1 MDKKLFRAMAAALIL
16 TVTAFSAG
24 CQDKKK
30 PQPVTSEDMGDYSE
44 TIAEAP
50 ETTEAPVFREYTE
63 SDFKDVDMSLTIV
76 DKEPPVEVSSID
88 ISGLDYGEKVP
99 VCNKEEFA
107 EEYYTN
113 MREFYNGSPMYN
125 WKDFAG
131 KAMTGSPHKCHV
143 WNGKCYIYVIY
154 ECFEYADWSLFSYDM
169 ASGKAEEIY
178 SWSAANLDERSD
190 RNACFCEGS
199 LFFAYSG
206 KDGNTPTSTVK
217 RIDLETGEEKTLYE
231 AADIDITIWL
241 HTNDSGNA
249 ELQEYHNV
257 SEKGTVIYKYD
268 TDKDEFVQKSD
279 IDVPEG
285 RIMASDCFGGV
296 YSYLVK
302 PDGKRKYEL
311 VNDYYRI
318 STPLTTGRIVYA
330 DQKLAIL
337 YNNVKLHIYNL
348 EKMEH
353 CILDV
358 DDFGSEMAVY
368 DGKLFIG
375 HRSSNFRMPVYCVI
389 PELGITYP
397 IVEPGIYSDI
407 WATADGVT
415 FIQTSRQENVIKSG
429 TVSVDENGEVHEEY
443 EVVDENGEVIH
454 FYTGSFSHQYDR
466 IDKVYTVKKK

>member
-1 MDKKLFRAMAAALIL
+1 
-16 TVTAFSAG
+16 
-24 CQDKKK
+24 
-30 PQPVTSEDMGDYSE
+30 
-44 TIAEAP
+44 
-50 ETTEAPVFREYTE
+50 
-63 SDFKDVDMSLTIV
+63 
-76 DKEPPVEVSSID
+76 
-88 ISGLDYGEKVP
+88 
-99 VCNKEEFA
+99 
-107 EEYYTN
+107 
-113 MREFYNGSPMYN
+113 
-125 WKDFAG
+125 
-131 KAMTGSPHKCHV
+131 
-143 WNGKCYIYVIY
+143 
-154 ECFEYADWSLFSYDM
+154 SYDM

-257 SEKGTVIYKYD
+257 SDEATVVYKYD
-268 TDKDEFVQKSD
+268 SEKDEFVKEGSVD
-279 IDVPEG
+279 APEG
-285 RIMASDCFGGV
+285 KLLSSALFGGV
-296 YSYLVK
+296 YSFLVK

-311 VNDYYRI
+311 VIDYYRI
-318 STPLTTGRIVYA
+318 KTPLTTGSIVCA
-330 DQKLAIL
+330 DEKLVIL
-337 YNNVKLHIYNL
+337 YNNEKLHIYNL

-353 CILDV
+353 CILGISDMN
-358 DDFGSEMAVY
+358 SMAMY

-375 HRSSNFRMPVYCVI
+375 CRGSTSKMPVYCII

-407 WATADGVT
+407 CATADGVT
-415 FIQTSRQENVIKSG
+415 FNQTSRQENVIKSG

-443 EVVDENGEVIH
+443 EAVDENGEVSH